1 MDYII
6 HINTILLTFIA
17 LFFKKRQPKE
27 VPFTFCVKNKLNEK
41 IINNIQSLQLYT
53 PSIICKSGMV
63 QTLIQQYLMFT
74 NVDYEIEYIMTSDNE
89 TITLDWKYCKDKSK
103 PLILCLHG
111 LGGNSKSPYLKTFV
125 NHVTNSNYN
134 VVIYNRRRHTKNNE
148 KGDGVPF
155 PKHVNMED
163 MELVVSTIKKKYPKN
178 VKFLV
183 GFSAGANLAIKYIF
197 KHHKDFLGT
206 VSISNGYNIYDG
218 LKMLTDK
225 SINTIVVNFLKNLIT
240 SQVEKDIL
248 RYNSSIDID
257 KVKKAK
263 TVIEFE
269 ESLLVPLYNYK
280 NLKSYYNDCSCHKV
294 IKNIKSHLLCLC
306 SCDDP
311 FIPSDLINIP
321 INACAKNK
329 NIITVVT
336 KSGGHIGWIETGG
349 SWYINV
355 ILEYFEQLKNI
366 YKYE

>member
-155 PKHVNMED
+155 PKHVN
-163 MELVVSTIKKKYPKN
+163 I
-178 VKFLV
+178 
-183 GFSAGANLAIKYIF
+183 
-197 KHHKDFLGT
+197 
-206 VSISNGYNIYDG
+206 ISNGYNIYDG